1 MSTYPCHGA
10 TQTVTND
17 DCVLAERLR
26 DSKNLLCESPS
37 GVSVPMVTI
46 SSATH
51 IHRSDFVFIDK
62 SGRDEVPPVSMCR
75 MAMNEQ
81 ESWFSFLII
90 PALIVDAGT
99 GDRYPMIISC

>member
-1 MSTYPCHGA
+1 
-10 TQTVTND
+10 
-17 DCVLAERLR
+17 
-26 DSKNLLCESPS
+26 
-37 GVSVPMVTI
+37 
-46 SSATH
+46 
-51 IHRSDFVFIDK
+51 
-62 SGRDEVPPVSMCR
+62 